1 VVPPEPAAAPSSLFA
16 RDSAQQLATPAGPRA
31 TALSVQFSV
40 DEQGGMTVILSDS
53 TTGITQSFL
62 MTGDKLV
69 VRVQG
74 AQGESLWVQ
83 TPSSIAVSCEQF
95 TVESRSIRIM
105 AQEDLR
111 ILAQGTLLAQAKTSL
126 EIQSAGT
133 LRQQAAGAI
142 SLAGESIDAGAIDRI
157 TLVGAGTGV
166 GILGGGS
173 VEVYGTGV
181 HLTGVETAV
190 TGLTAGVTG
199 SVLEV
204 GPPPPAAP
212 ADNGSAAAAPAPG
225 PAPAPATAPG
235 SPATADSGPS
245 AAAGAEPG
253 LFSGLTPG
261 DVTGLAARLGQ
272 LGAQAPA
279 ASSGVTSLPA
289 PGPPTMQELLAA
301 PYVSGAVPAGP
312 PEPPGPASPPAPEED
327 GDG

>member
-1 VVPPEPAAAPSSLFA
+1 MVPPEPAAAPSSLFA
-16 RDSAQQLATPAGPRA
+16 RDSAQQLATPAGPRT
-31 TALSVQFSV
+31 TALSAQFSV

-74 AQGESLWVQ
+74 AQAESLWVQ

-95 TVESRSIRIM
+95 TIESRSIRIM

-181 HLTGVETAV
+181 HLTGVEAAV

-212 ADNGSAAAAPAPG
+212 ADNGSAAADPAAASAPAP
-225 PAPAPATAPG
+225 APG
-235 SPATADSGPS
+235 SPATAHSGPS
-245 AAAGAEPG
+245 AAAGAERG

-301 PYVSGAVPAGP
+301 PSVSGAAPAGP
-312 PEPPGPASPPAPEED
+312 PEPPGPASPPTPEED